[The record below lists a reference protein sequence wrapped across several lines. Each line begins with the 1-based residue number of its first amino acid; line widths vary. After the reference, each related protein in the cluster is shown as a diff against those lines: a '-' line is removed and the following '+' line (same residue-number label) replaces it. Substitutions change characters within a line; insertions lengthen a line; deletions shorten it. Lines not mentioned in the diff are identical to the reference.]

1 MKYKR
6 TMNKCINDILRP
18 DTYIYGFGINGEKHE
33 LYLDIDYICRIVK
46 RENYL
51 FDIVPSTIVFVNVWD
66 ISIQLDTNENI
77 IIDNVDV
84 EYLGVPRN
92 SEYVKS
98 ESEYKVSIECL
109 QGMLSFCTIGGH
121 LIKREQEV
129 TIEKEHIEISSL
141 RPICFSQEGEM
152 QNIKLTNQVDRG
164 GSDLREECRRES
176 ISITHQRNVKHETNI
191 NNHSSGI
198 AYYHCQCPEH
208 QRVARGEGQR

>member
-1 MKYKR
+1 MVEYQPLMYMNMEKFDQLGKMKYKR

-33 LYLDIDYICRIVK
+33 LYLDIDYIYRIVK
-46 RENYL
+46 KENYL
-51 FDIVPSTIVFVNVWD
+51 FDIAPSTIVFVNVWD

-164 GSDLREECRRES
+164 GL
-176 ISITHQRNVKHETNI
+176 
-191 NNHSSGI
+191 
-198 AYYHCQCPEH
+198 
-208 QRVARGEGQR
+208 

>member
-1 MKYKR
+1 MDFKKKKELTESELLMVEYQPLMYMNMEKFDQLGKMKYKR

-164 GSDLREECRRES
+164 GL
-176 ISITHQRNVKHETNI
+176 
-191 NNHSSGI
+191 
-198 AYYHCQCPEH
+198 
-208 QRVARGEGQR
+208 

>member
-1 MKYKR
+1 MDFKKKKELTESELLMVEYQPLMYMNMEKFDQLGKMKFKR

-164 GSDLREECRRES
+164 GLWSTGRM
-176 ISITHQRNVKHETNI
+176 
-191 NNHSSGI
+191 
-198 AYYHCQCPEH
+198 
-208 QRVARGEGQR
+208 

>member
-1 MKYKR
+1 MDFKKKKELTESELLMVEYQPLMYMNMEKFDQLGKMKYKR

-33 LYLDIDYICRIVK
+33 LYLDIDYIYRIVK
-46 RENYL
+46 KENYL
-51 FDIVPSTIVFVNVWD
+51 FDIAPSTIVFVNVWD

-129 TIEKEHIEISSL
+129 TIEKEHIEISSR

-164 GSDLREECRRES
+164 GL
-176 ISITHQRNVKHETNI
+176 
-191 NNHSSGI
+191 
-198 AYYHCQCPEH
+198 
-208 QRVARGEGQR
+208 

>member
-1 MKYKR
+1 MDFKKKKELTESELLMVEYQPLMYMNMEKFDQLGKMKYKR

-33 LYLDIDYICRIVK
+33 LYLDIDYIYRIVK
-46 RENYL
+46 KENYL
-51 FDIVPSTIVFVNVWD
+51 FDIAPSTIVFVNVWD

-164 GSDLREECRRES
+164 GL
-176 ISITHQRNVKHETNI
+176 
-191 NNHSSGI
+191 
-198 AYYHCQCPEH
+198 
-208 QRVARGEGQR
+208 

>member
-1 MKYKR
+1 MMDFKKKKELTESELLMVEYQPLMYMNMEKFDQLGKMKYKR

-164 GSDLREECRRES
+164 GL
-176 ISITHQRNVKHETNI
+176 
-191 NNHSSGI
+191 
-198 AYYHCQCPEH
+198 
-208 QRVARGEGQR
+208 